1 MRVLELIAATECAQ
15 DLLFTKHI
23 LEGLGLKVKTPM
35 KLNIDNSG
43 CIDLICNWSS
53 GGRTR
58 HVDTRQY
65 WLREL
70 KEEEPSIV
78 TPVYCPSELNCSD
91 TFTKNVDVATFERHV
106 QVFCSDDLF

>member
-1 MRVLELIAATECAQ
+1 MLESV
-15 DLLFTKHI
+15 
-23 LEGLGLKVKTPM
+23 GLQVQLPI

-58 HVDTRQY
+58 HMETRMF

-70 KEEEPSIV
+70 KEEEPSVIL
-78 TPVYCPSELNCSD
+78 PVFVL
-91 TFTKNVDVATFERHV
+91 R
-106 QVFCSDDLF
+106 L